1 VINHHAVKLNV
12 GACVF
17 IAQVS
22 TLSTPWRDIN
32 FSAGVI
38 NARARDVFAR
48 ASTLNV
54 DVRVLI
60 TPASPLNTQ
69 ALELFARR
77 VDLFARGQSRL
88 ARWRACS
95 AGGVVSLTRWW
106 PDRRA
111 AGKRCFAGRHY
122 GSAVC
127 VADVGGVM
135 TPALSRRRAAPSL
148 R

>member
-1 VINHHAVKLNV
+1 MINHHAVKLNV

-17 IAQVS
+17 IAQAS

-60 TPASPLNTQ
+60 TPSSTLNTQ

-88 ARWRACS
+88 ARWRAWTAAS
-95 AGGVVSLTRWW
+95 VVSITRRW

-111 AGKRCFAGRHY
+111 AGKRCSAGRHH
-122 GSAVC
+122 GGAVC
-127 VADVGGVM
+127 VADVGGAI
-135 TPALSRRRAAPSL
+135 PSALSRRRAVSL
-148 R
+148 MR